1 MTRIEDITAI
11 LKRLPPEALSQV
23 LEFAG
28 ELLSRYEETPP
39 DEQTAWEAA
48 VSLRSAADPGKAGSG
63 E

>member
-1 MTRIEDITAI
+1 VTRIEDITAI

-39 DEQTAWEAA
+39 DERTAWEVA
-48 VSLRSAADPGKAGSG
+48 VSLRSAAEPGKADSG

>member
-39 DEQTAWEAA
+39 DEPTAWEAV
-48 VSLRSAADPGKAGSG
+48 VSFRSATDPGKSGSG